1 MEPIAGYLIILR
13 KDKLLAR
20 LIKQIK
26 RSYKLSIAGMREIIL
41 LQILHILKV

>member
-13 KDKLLAR
+13 KNKLSAR
-20 LIKQIK
+20 LIKQK
-26 RSYKLSIAGMREIIL
+26 KSYKLPIAGMREVIL